1 MFTLQELEEDPTALI
16 ELKQDVR
23 EECEKIGEVTNV
35 VLFDGE
41 KDGIM
46 SVRFAE
52 EDDALEC
59 VKVFLLPVNADGQ
72 TMNGR
77 YFSGRQIEA
86 EIYDG
91 KVRYKKAK
99 GGTTG
104 DEAGD
109 EATRL
114 EKFGAW
120 LEDGNDG

>member
-1 MFTLQELEEDPTALI
+1 MTGSKLADWDDEDYPSQQAHGRWSKVVILRYMFTLQELEEDPTALI

-59 VKVFLLPVNADGQ
+59 VKVFLLP
-72 TMNGR
+72 
-77 YFSGRQIEA
+77 
-86 EIYDG
+86 G
-91 KVRYKKAK
+91 KR
-99 GGTTG
+99 
-104 DEAGD
+104 
-109 EATRL
+109 
-114 EKFGAW
+114 
-120 LEDGNDG
+120 